1 MRLTSQKQVWYWGAA
16 LSTLLLS
23 LWLVGNAVM
32 PFILGAAVAYLLDP
46 VADRLEGLGLSRTLS
61 VVVITVAAFL
71 VVAMAFLVLVPVLVR
86 QTSALIET
94 APQMAEQLMTFLRTR
109 FPEIFTEGSAVNNA
123 LTDAAKN
130 ISAKRHCSPIGIA
143 RL

>member
-86 QTSALIET
+86 QTSALIDT
-94 APQMAEQLMTFLRTR
+94 
-109 FPEIFTEGSAVNNA
+109 
-123 LTDAAKN
+123 
-130 ISAKRHCSPIGIA
+130 
-143 RL
+143 